1 MNEEE
6 RGFGFGFG
14 GIWWIII
21 IVIIILLICPWIFGG
36 CGVGCNKKC

>member
-6 RGFGFGFG
+6 RGLGFGFG

-21 IVIIILLICPWIFGG
+21 IVIIILLVCPWIFGSNI
-36 CGVGCNKKC
+36 GCNKKC

>member
-6 RGFGFGFG
+6 RGFGCGFG

-21 IVIIILLICPWIFGG
+21 IVIIILLVCPWIFGG
-36 CGVGCNKKC
+36 GVGCNKKC